1 LKVNLQNNSLNKG
14 FQKPVN
20 NFLIRFYV
28 FTLSVLCSQILTH
41 TKQGVNLNIRRFNMN
56 INTMSIGNT
65 LKDRRIKLNIKQDD
79 IAEQMN
85 VAVQTVSKWERD
97 LTEPKASQVCQL
109 SRILK
114 ISEKEICRGTTI
126 SEKGDPFEFVR
137 KVSILMQEVPQTE
150 LLVGMQEFID
160 DEDGFLKMLAK
171 VSDHPY
177 ELFEIE
183 AKQNADTMAALTKR
197 VVMEQMNFKKDEEYD
212 EYVKKLLLK

>member
-1 LKVNLQNNSLNKG
+1 
-14 FQKPVN
+14 
-20 NFLIRFYV
+20 
-28 FTLSVLCSQILTH
+28 
-41 TKQGVNLNIRRFNMN
+41 MN

-114 ISEKEICRGTTI
+114 ISEKEICRGTAI

-150 LLVGMQEFID
+150 LLVGMQEFIE
-160 DEDGFLKMLAK
+160 DEEGFLKMLAK
-171 VSDHPY
+171 VSNHPF

-183 AKQNADTMAALTKR
+183 AKQQEKFMARITKKAI
-197 VVMEQMNFKKDEEYD
+197 MQQMKFDSDEEYE
-212 EYVKKLLLK
+212 EYIKEQIESSK